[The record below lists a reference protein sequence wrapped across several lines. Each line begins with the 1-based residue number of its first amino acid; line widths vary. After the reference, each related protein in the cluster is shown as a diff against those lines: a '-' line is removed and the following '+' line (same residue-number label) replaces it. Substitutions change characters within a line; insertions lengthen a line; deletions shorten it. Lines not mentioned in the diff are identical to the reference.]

1 MKTVGQNFLGEVFNL
16 QRELMHG
23 YKCATTGQ
31 NLCMRLLGT
40 SHIGPTFMV
49 TLIGFL
55 LAQSSGSTGSAL
67 GIALTI
73 FTGQLSIGW
82 TNDLVDRESD
92 RSQGRKNKPL
102 ANGTVSV
109 KTVSIATALS
119 LTSCILLSLL
129 GPFGIRGG
137 SLHLLGVGCGIA
149 YNFYFKKSLL
159 SPLPYVIAFAAFP
172 SAIALSK
179 NHPVQLWL
187 VMLGALFGIAAHFA
201 NVVKDMDRDRLAGL
215 YGLPQKLGTRVS
227 VAIAGSALL
236 IITVILATHTHIW
249 FPVPVGVVSVL
260 LLFIA
265 PPRLCFPLVMLLALI
280 DVALLVSRV
289 SL

>member
-1 MKTVGQNFLGEVFNL
+1 
-16 QRELMHG
+16 
-23 YKCATTGQ
+23 
-31 NLCMRLLGT
+31 MRLLGT

-49 TLIGFL
+49 SLIGFL
-55 LAQSSGSTGSAL
+55 MAHSSGSMGSAL

-73 FTGQLSIGW
+73 FTGQLCIGW

-109 KTVSIATALS
+109 KTVTFATALS
-119 LTSCILLSLL
+119 LTTCILLSLF
-129 GPFGIRGG
+129 GPFGLRGG
-137 SLHLLGVGCGIA
+137 ALHLLGVSCGIA

-179 NHPVQLWL
+179 NHPVPLWL
-187 VMLGALFGIAAHFA
+187 VILGALFGIAAHFA

-215 YGLPQKLGTRVS
+215 YGLPQRLGTRVS
-227 VAIAGSALL
+227 VSVAGSALL
-236 IITVILATHTHIW
+236 VIAVILASNTHIW
-249 FPVPVGVVSVL
+249 FPVPIGIVSVL
-260 LLFIA
+260 LLTVA
-265 PPRLCFPLVMLLALI
+265 PPRLCFPLVMMLALI
-280 DVALLVSRV
+280 DVLLMVSRV